1 MRCGYGVRNLTLGEI
16 LWKEKKEGREG
27 WLPSPKPT
35 KNKGGSMNNVATTLF
50 LGKGYRV
57 KKQVRKGNE
66 LRVYMEYEGKQRC
79 PRCKSENLV
88 KNGKDTKW
96 RKKLHMSFGFFR
108 VYLLFKRQ
116 RYKCKDCGK
125 AFSQAIPIL
134 RKKERFTSFFK
145 QAVIFWLIFFPF
157 DLLSLLFGVSRRTL
171 LKIAEEFISRVMI
184 EELKDKERLVIGMDA
199 HRFHRKD
206 FALLLVEI
214 LSSLPF
220 GLIQDK
226 KKAFMDFLL
235 SMPSEVREKID
246 EVVMDMTVRYRRA
259 VEEILPHAKVVCD
272 PFHLISYMNHQL
284 MEEKRVIEVVK
295 KRKIPGRVLRL
306 GKEKLKGKDMER
318 LEKILAEYPSL
329 KLLYRCKE
337 ALRDM
342 YRGRD
347 IEKAEKILDWVIDS
361 LKSYPDESVK
371 KIGNT
376 LSFWR
381 QEILNYFCSR
391 STNGKV
397 EGYNRNLKLL
407 QRRCYGIRNW
417 KNYLIRGMLSLIG
430 YRYLKTTLIETRA

>member
-1 MRCGYGVRNLTLGEI
+1 
-16 LWKEKKEGREG
+16 
-27 WLPSPKPT
+27 
-35 KNKGGSMNNVATTLF
+35 
-50 LGKGYRV
+50 
-57 KKQVRKGNE
+57 
-66 LRVYMEYEGKQRC
+66 
-79 PRCKSENLV
+79 
-88 KNGKDTKW
+88 
-96 RKKLHMSFGFFR
+96 
-108 VYLLFKRQ
+108 
-116 RYKCKDCGK
+116 
-125 AFSQAIPIL
+125 
-134 RKKERFTSFFK
+134 
-145 QAVIFWLIFFPF
+145 
-157 DLLSLLFGVSRRTL
+157 
-171 LKIAEEFISRVMI
+171 MI

-246 EVVMDMTVRYRRA
+246 EVVMDMTVRYRRT
-259 VEEILPHAKVVCD
+259 VEEIFPHAKVVCD

-347 IEKAEKILDWVIDS
+347 IEKAEKTLNWVIDS

-381 QEILNYFCSR
+381 QEILNYFYSR

-397 EGYNRNLKLL
+397 ERYNRNLKLL
-407 QRRCYGIRNW
+407 QRRCYGMRNW